1 MKQFVSKKSGSTSI
15 KTGMK
20 VLLAAVLGG
29 VMLQAQAQEELKV
42 CAGKDELP
50 YSNDKQQGFEND
62 IAKLIGKSMNRKV
75 SFVWWSDARYAVR
88 DFLDKKQCDVLMG
101 LDKGDPRVT
110 TTQTYYKSGYV
121 FVTRTDREIDI
132 KSWDHPYLKERN
144 FRLGFLPD
152 SPAKNMMLEIGRFD
166 DMFDYLTELTDFK
179 STRNRY
185 IKIDERKLV
194 DDVVNQHLHAA
205 ALWGPSVGK
214 YVAESKTPLTM
225 VLIEDNAQRANGS
238 KIPMQYEV
246 VMGVRRGDEA
256 LKSALDAA
264 ITSSQ
269 QEINAIL
276 KKEGV
281 PLLPI

>member
-1 MKQFVSKKSGSTSI
+1 MKQFVSKKFCI
-15 KTGMK
+15 TGMRL
-20 VLLAAVLGG
+20 LLAGVLGG

-50 YSNDKQQGFEND
+50 YSNDRQQGFENE
-62 IAKLIGKSMNRKV
+62 IAKVIARAMDRKLN
-75 SFVWWSDARYAVR
+75 FVWWSDARYAVR
-88 DFLDKKQCDVLMG
+88 DFLDKKQCDVLLG
-101 LDKGDPRVT
+101 LDKGDPRVL

-194 DDVVNQHLHAA
+194 DDVANKTLHAA

-225 VLIEDNAQRANGS
+225 VLIEDNAKRADGS

-256 LKSALDAA
+256 LKSALDKA
-264 ITSSQ
+264 IASSQ
-269 QEINAIL
+269 QELEAVL
-276 KKEGV
+276 KKAGV